1 MNKIIRIDEDV
12 ISIGTDDGSIKEVR
26 REDCSNFEPS
36 VGDIVE
42 IFNTET
48 KIIVTKKE
56 PEKEEKKENTTTGQ
70 SISGIPGGI
79 NINLSNS
86 QNIQP
91 QVEQYGQPAYYVPE
105 SQLHVVNKVTY
116 VVFAILLG
124 NIGVHK
130 FYAGYTGQGIL
141 YVLFCWT
148 GIPWVIA
155 VVEGIV
161 AAFKPADTN
170 GRIVV

>member
-1 MNKIIRIDEDV
+1 MDKIIRVDEDV
-12 ISIGTDDGSIKEVR
+12 ISIGTGDGSIKEVR
-26 REDCSNFEPS
+26 REDCSNFEPA

-48 KIIVTKKE
+48 KIIVMKKE
-56 PEKEEKKENTTTGQ
+56 PEKEKPKEEISGQ
-70 SISGIPGGI
+70 QISGIPGGI

-91 QVEQYGQPAYYVPE
+91 QVEQYGPVVYGDGE
-105 SQLHVVNKVTY
+105 LHVVNKVAY
-116 VVFAILLG
+116 VLFAIFLG

-141 YVLFCWT
+141 YLLFCWT
-148 GIPWVIA
+148 WIPCLIGL
-155 VVEGIV
+155 VEGLI
-161 AAFKPADTN
+161 AAFKSADSN